1 MTIEKL
7 PSGSYRIKKQVNGK
21 RYTVTVDHK
30 PTQKEAITLMADI
43 LSEKTT
49 ISSDM
54 PFNLACKAYIES
66 RMNILSPSSIR
77 RYYQY
82 TESLSEGLAK
92 TRLNSITKP
101 MIQEEVNLFSKDH
114 APKTTHNY
122 IGFITAVLN
131 YFGNNIGRLTLPQKE
146 RKTPYIPTEEEVF
159 AICNEVKDTMF
170 EIPILLASYGLRR
183 SEVCCLTLNDID
195 FENNMVHVNKALVQ
209 NENKEWVIKP
219 IPKTSKST
227 RSVPV
232 DEYIINLIKEK
243 GVVYDG
249 FPGSIYNHLCLV
261 EKKLGIEH
269 FSLHKFRHFFA
280 SYLHK
285 QGVRDSII
293 EDLGGW
299 DTGIWKDVYR
309 HSLELEQKKKE
320 ASAALSN
327 VILKR

>member
-30 PTQKEAITLMADI
+30 PTQKEAITLIADV

-54 PFNLACKAYIES
+54 PFNSACKAYIES
-66 RMNILSPSSIR
+66 RANVISPSSVR

-92 TRLNSITKP
+92 TRLNTITKP
-101 MIQEEVNLFSKDH
+101 MVQEEVNLFSKDH

-122 IGFITAVLN
+122 IGFVTAVLN
-131 YFGNNIGRLTLPQKE
+131 YFGNNIGRLTLPQRE
-146 RKTPYIPTEEEVF
+146 RKTPYIPTEEEVH
-159 AICNEVKDTMF
+159 AICKEVEGTMF

-183 SEVCCLTLNDID
+183 SEVCALTLKDID
-195 FENNMVHVNKALVQ
+195 FENCVVNINKAYVQ
-209 NENKEWVIKP
+209 NEKKEWVVKP

-232 DEYIINLIKEK
+232 DEYVINLIRER
-243 GVVYDG
+243 GEIYNG
-249 FPGSIYNHLCLV
+249 FPGSIYNHLCRV

-299 DTGIWKDVYR
+299 DTGIWKNVYR
-309 HSLELEQKKKE
+309 QSLEAEQRKKE

-327 VILKR
+327 VIFKK